1 MAKVVVYRAT
11 GGVPTDSVM
20 LHLKQEN
27 QQATLLV
34 TIFWVIRTIIS
45 CSNKKP
51 RKQRLLMYRSMRLF
65 NTVPSSVLQEIS
77 TKILSSEYPGQMNS
91 ASTAGAIRTKLW
103 RQRQVLNPRPKIPSG
118 FNEYMSTEMPASYTN
133 TADGKRFMIK
143 KDWVDPTSPIVVFMS
158 EWSTDLMRLHKIW
171 LFDGTFKTAP
181 PLIFCLLFLCK
192 IH

>member
-1 MAKVVVYRAT
+1 MAKVVVYRT
-11 GGVPTDSVM
+11 IGGVPTDSVM

-34 TIFWVIRTIIS
+34 TIFRVIRTVIS

-51 RKQRLLMYRSMRLF
+51 RKQRLLLYRSMRLYLIL
-65 NTVPSSVLQEIS
+65 SHHLQEVS
-77 TKILSSEYPGQMNS
+77 TKMLSSDYPGQINS